1 MDAVVGATGAILR
14 DRNETPADRLPPA
27 LREEGTR
34 CRASLVW
41 HALLRPPA
49 LLAPANLDS
58 SSRSALYWKH
68 FRRLADILWAAV
80 FHISHIVRDY
90 DEVNVN
96 SGNRRGLFKPS
107 STARRFPMRFTDAE
121 FRDVRR
127 LLSCRRA
134 LLRSR
139 PAAEAFTISVRRF
152 LTAPQQTSHHGAK
165 INLPPRP
172 ACFSRRRPLRAAWA
186 SFRGVNLLA

>member
-68 FRRLADILWAAV
+68 FRRLADIFWAAV

-96 SGNRRGLFKPS
+96 SGNRRGPCCVQGL
-107 STARRFPMRFTDAE
+107 RR
-121 FRDVRR
+121 
-127 LLSCRRA
+127 
-134 LLRSR
+134 R
-139 PAAEAFTISVRRF
+139 PLPNSLRRF
-152 LTAPQQTSHHGAK
+152 LTAPQLTTALR
-165 INLPPRP
+165 LP
-172 ACFSRRRPLRAAWA
+172 
-186 SFRGVNLLA
+186 